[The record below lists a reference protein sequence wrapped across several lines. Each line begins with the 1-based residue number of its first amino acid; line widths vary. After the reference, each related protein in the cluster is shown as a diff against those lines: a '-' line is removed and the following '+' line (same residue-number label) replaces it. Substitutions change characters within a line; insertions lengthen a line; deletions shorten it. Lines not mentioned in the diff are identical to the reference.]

1 MGCTIPVEVLNN
13 LCSSK
18 RLNCKMPN
26 NQSFIKPIC
35 KQFLENHFPSYH
47 LPRKVI
53 DTKMNK
59 ENISVRLATLIDYKE
74 LQQLFVDTVNTVCS
88 KDYNAQQIKVWTESV
103 ENEQRW
109 LNILTRQYVIVALVK
124 NKIAGFCTLDNGDYI
139 DLLYIHKDYQR
150 QGIATKLYSF
160 IEEEAITHKSSV
172 IEADVSKT
180 AKSFFIKMGFETIE
194 EKKVVQKG
202 VEMLNYK
209 MKKVLSK

>member
-1 MGCTIPVEVLNN
+1 
-13 LCSSK
+13 
-18 RLNCKMPN
+18 
-26 NQSFIKPIC
+26 
-35 KQFLENHFPSYH
+35 
-47 LPRKVI
+47 
-53 DTKMNK
+53 MNK

-74 LQQLFVDTVNTVCS
+74 LQQLFVDTVSTVCS

-109 LNILTRQYVIVALVK
+109 LNILTRQYVLVGLVK

-160 IEEEAITHKSSV
+160 IEREAITHKTNV
-172 IEADVSKT
+172 LEADVSKT
-180 AKSFFIKMGFETIE
+180 AKSFFEKMGFETIE

-202 VEMLNYK
+202 VEMINYR
-209 MKKVLSK
+209 MKKILAK